1 MWVLS
6 LQVIVEWLD
15 LKIKWI
21 SLIKITL
28 SSHPGLF
35 EINVMIHWYVLL
47 FLCRLDWSRSSALY
61 FLVAMVNPRIGAPL
75 MTTLFHYSCTLWAQT
90 KHTQGRLK
98 KLRFSGKC
106 WIEVWLRFLNLR
118 SGSTLFTYF
127 VLPSVWLNTCEI
139 NEWSDLELSSSF
151 TNY

>member
-1 MWVLS
+1 MSKHVKTEPQLQSTRSKFMSIIKLPHLHLLWVLS

-28 SSHPGLF
+28 SSPPGLF

-47 FLCRLDWSRSSALY
+47 FLCRLDCSRSSALY
-61 FLVAMVNPRIGAPL
+61 FLVAIVNPRIGAPL

-98 KLRFSGKC
+98 KLRFSGK
-106 WIEVWLRFLNLR
+106 WVSHVGWKFD
-118 SGSTLFTYF
+118 SGS
-127 VLPSVWLNTCEI
+127 
-139 NEWSDLELSSSF
+139 
-151 TNY
+151 